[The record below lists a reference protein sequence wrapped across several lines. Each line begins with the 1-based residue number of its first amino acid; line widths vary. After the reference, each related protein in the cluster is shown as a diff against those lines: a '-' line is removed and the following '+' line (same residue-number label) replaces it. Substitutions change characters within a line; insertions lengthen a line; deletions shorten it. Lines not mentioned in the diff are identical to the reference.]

1 MKCRVCFSGAFL
13 VAENN
18 PTGTQMAEKF
28 NFTNERIKRADCEKG
43 KAQTIYWDAD
53 TKGLGLKVTANGNKT
68 FIFEGRLDSKLRI
81 KIADVE
87 AKGWTIEKARMQAQG
102 YQVQINQGIDPRQ
115 DKKRRIKEQQEERE
129 KEATKTAT
137 VSDAWAEYIEYQKDK
152 MTRVN
157 LERGKKWGERHLLD
171 HERMTQPG
179 GQPKARGKGETK
191 PGVLVP
197 LMSNTLSA
205 IDSDLLADWVAKEQK
220 TRANAARQGFEAFR
234 AFWRWC
240 ATHKDY
246 KAVID
251 ASVVESKEL
260 RDNVPSR
267 KTTGQHDDVLE
278 ASKLAVWFEAVRGLS
293 NPVLS
298 AYLQG
303 LLITGARRE
312 ELAQL
317 KWADIEFQWGAIC
330 LHDKVDK
337 TGERM
342 IPLTP
347 YFRSLLESLPRRNEW
362 VFSSPSSESG
372 RITEPR
378 ISHNRALDAAGLP
391 HLTLH
396 GLRRSFLTLS
406 EWVEMPQGIVS
417 QIAGH
422 KPSATAERHYKRRPL
437 DLLAIWHT
445 KLEAWFLDRAGVE
458 FNSSSVPRLKAVS

>member
-1 MKCRVCFSGAFL
+1 MPESIGDTPKT
-13 VAENN
+13 E
-18 PTGTQMAEKF
+18 PF
-28 NFTNERIKRADCEKG
+28 NFTPKTIRDAKLKEGQSQTFYRDLNP
-43 KAQTIYWDAD
+43 KAP
-53 TKGLGLKVTANGNKT
+53 GLGLRVTASKKVFVFEARLKQGKPIRVSLGNAESMILDDARKRAREYQGW
-68 FIFEGRLDSKLRI
+68 IDEGR
-81 KIADVE
+81 
-87 AKGWTIEKARMQAQG
+87 
-102 YQVQINQGIDPRQ
+102 DPRAILKELS
-115 DKKRRIKEQQEERE
+115 KKDEETNTRE
-129 KEATKTAT
+129 GARAAT
-137 VSDAWAEYIEYQKDK
+137 VGDAWAAYIKYQKDK

-179 GQPKARGKGETK
+179 GQPKARGKGKTK

-197 LMSNTLSA
+197 LMGKKLSA
-205 IDSDLLADWVAKEQK
+205 IDSDLLAEWVSKEQK

-251 ASVVESKEL
+251 DSVVESKEL

-267 KTTGQHDDVLE
+267 KTTGQHEDVLE
-278 ASKLAVWFEAVRGLS
+278 ASHLPAWFEGVRGLS

-317 KWADIEFQWGAIC
+317 KWADIEFQWSAIC

-391 HLTLH
+391 HVTLH

-417 QIAGH
+417 QIVGH

-437 DLLAIWHT
+437 DLLALWHT
-445 KLEAWFLDRAGVE
+445 KLEAWFLERAGIQFVAT
-458 FNSSSVPRLKAVS
+458 PTGKKLIAIK